1 MREVGCQQHG
11 RLRGRHRSPHYGASR
26 EKPSNV
32 CLARCKQTRGAIV
45 LADDDATRHI
55 ELGNERNVS
64 SALGDFGITQI
75 IIAHRPE
82 TIAKA
87 GRVVYIREIN
97 RPNL

>member
-1 MREVGCQQHG
+1 
-11 RLRGRHRSPHYGASR
+11 
-26 EKPSNV
+26 
-32 CLARCKQTRGAIV
+32 
-45 LADDDATRHI
+45 
-55 ELGNERNVS
+55 
-64 SALGDFGITQI
+64 LGDFGITQI